1 MIEYKIYSDL
11 NKKYDIEDGFF
22 DMWYNK
28 PDKEKHYKI
37 LENSYC
43 SVVAIDT
50 EIEKIVGFITVI
62 SDGVL
67 SAYIPLLEVIPKYR
81 NRGIG
86 TELFKKAVEKTKDLY
101 MVDLCC
107 DDDVLKFYEK
117 FEMYKSNSMLI
128 RNYDKI

>member
-37 LENSYC
+37 LGNSYC

>member
-1 MIEYKIYSDL
+1 MIEFKIYSDL
-11 NKKYDIEDGFF
+11 NKKYDLEEGFF

-28 PDKEKHYKI
+28 PSKEKHYKI
-37 LENSYC
+37 LENSYF

-50 EIEKIVGFITVI
+50 DTEKIVGFINVI

-67 SAYIPLLEVIPKYR
+67 SAYIPLLEVVPNYK

-86 TELFKKAVEKTKDLY
+86 TELFKIAMEKTKDLY
-101 MVDLCC
+101 MVDLSC